1 MPINK
6 KRAYKSVFTMAAA
19 LRRLFGFVFC
29 NRFFDLRIV
38 SWIYVTVNGFSGYV
52 VVFYIAALI
61 APVFSFVNVFSSS
74 CHIRSSPVLTVF
86 CDGKSSRNIVHFAEN
101 VVKHLIFGYFCDI
114 LIISSS
120 VVWNKT
126 AAELSDIA
134 DFGTPLNIMFK
145 DPEFQSRFFIAC
157 QIPWQS
163 PKTRV

>member
-1 MPINK
+1 M
-6 KRAYKSVFTMAAA
+6 
-19 LRRLFGFVFC
+19 
-29 NRFFDLRIV
+29 
-38 SWIYVTVNGFSGYV
+38 
-52 VVFYIAALI
+52 FYIAALI
-61 APVFSFVNVFSSS
+61 APVFSFVNVFSSACHKIIS
-74 CHIRSSPVLTVF
+74 CFDYV

-120 VVWNKT
+120 VAENKT

-157 QIPWQS
+157 QIP
-163 PKTRV
+163 